1 MPRPVGNTGSKT
13 ILRLEFN
20 REEVSVFFT
29 DGTSFQMTNETYLDG
44 EKLYPGK
51 ELSLKTIKALSESKD
66 EINLLSYLALLL
78 SSGRLYS
85 RKKLVEKLMKVKKAS
100 YVQAQEAVIKAEHQ
114 GIYDEK
120 AYITGFIQASLNKG
134 CSKEKVIYSLK
145 GEGIKEEEIRP
156 LLISSFEKEDISAA
170 AENALKTVHGR
181 NLLALEDNAINKLV
195 KLGWG
200 QDEARK
206 ALKKILKDDPDLAQ
220 ELREKELSSLK
231 EELRLEYLSLK
242 GRGME
247 EEEIK
252 ERLIRKLTA
261 HRYSYND
268 IIKEMEGLK

>member
-1 MPRPVGNTGSKT
+1 MPRPAGNTGNKT

-20 REEVSVFFT
+20 RESVSVFFT

-51 ELSLKTIKALSESKD
+51 ELSLKNINDLAENKD
-66 EINLLSYLALLL
+66 ERNLLSYLALLL

-85 RKKLVEKLMKVKKAS
+85 KKKLVEKLMRVKKAT
-100 YVQAQEAVIKAEHQ
+100 YVQAEEAVIKAEKQ

-120 AYITGFIQASLNKG
+120 AYLTGFIQASLNKG
-134 CSKEKVIYSLK
+134 CSKEKILYSLK
-145 GEGIKEEEIRP
+145 GEGIKEEEIKP
-156 LLISSFEKEDISAA
+156 LLTSSPEEEDLLSAA
-170 AENALKTVHGR
+170 KSALETVHGR
-181 NLLALEDNAINKLV
+181 NLLAIEDNANNKLL

-206 ALKKILKDDPDLAQ
+206 AIKKVLSENPSLTLELK
-220 ELREKELSSLK
+220 EKELSSLK
-231 EELRLEYLSLK
+231 EEIRLEYLSLK
-242 GRGME
+242 GRGIE

-252 ERLIRKLTA
+252 ARLIRKLTA